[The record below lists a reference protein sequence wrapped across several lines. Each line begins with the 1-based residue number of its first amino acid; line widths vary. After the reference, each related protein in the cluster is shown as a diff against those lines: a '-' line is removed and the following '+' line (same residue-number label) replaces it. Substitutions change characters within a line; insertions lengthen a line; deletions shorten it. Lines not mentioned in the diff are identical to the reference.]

1 MKPKIKD
8 PVAWQQAELLMQPA
22 LIRLLDNIR
31 KQLDQSVW
39 TGTYQEVQTPLP
51 GYQLNLQH
59 NGQQVIV
66 DIWELCYQVCFKNY
80 PSTHATDESLEVEID
95 TRLIENE
102 TGDVDWQCLEDKAHD
117 IVKQLFAN
125 LASEAID
132 SST

>member
-39 TGTYQEVQTPLP
+39 TGTYHEVQTPLP

-59 NGQQVIV
+59 NGQQVTV
-66 DIWELCYQVCFKNY
+66 DIWELCYQICFKNY
-80 PSTHATDESLEVEID
+80 RSTHARHESLEVEID
-95 TRLIENE
+95 TSLIENE
-102 TGDVDWQCLEDKAHD
+102 TGDVDWQCLEDKARH